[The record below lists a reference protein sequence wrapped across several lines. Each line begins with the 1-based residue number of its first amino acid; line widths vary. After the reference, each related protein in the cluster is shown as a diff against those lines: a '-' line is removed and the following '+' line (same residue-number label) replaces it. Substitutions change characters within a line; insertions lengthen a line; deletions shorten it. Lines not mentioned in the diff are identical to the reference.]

1 VWSWRKNRPSIAW
14 PDALPITASI
24 PHFGHRAVCAP
35 SIQDLMSVAVN
46 VLKQKKQPQIAL
58 LVSSSRCFVEWV

>member
-1 VWSWRKNRPSIAW
+1 M
-14 PDALPITASI
+14 TASI
-24 PHFGHRAVCAP
+24 PHFGHSAVWAP